1 MRKGKS
7 NKKELCQKSKKINI
21 IVKGSDKV
29 LRSKNFYTFED
40 NNEAEG
46 GEEMT
51 GRETYELLVWL
62 KKEGYSLD
70 DIIELIEKIANIKP
84 DDKKE

>member
-1 MRKGKS
+1 MRKEKI

-51 GRETYELLVWL
+51 LKQLVRLIKAL
-62 KKEGYSLD
+62 KEKSHTLD
-70 DIIELIEKIANIKP
+70 EIIEILEHMAN
-84 DDKKE
+84 DTD

>member
-1 MRKGKS
+1 M
-7 NKKELCQKSKKINI
+7 SK
-21 IVKGSDKV
+21 DKAKDRDF
-29 LRSKNFYTFED
+29 RSKNFYTFED